1 MSTAEEH
8 NPSAAENAS
17 DSIEIPIGAL
27 VAAIW
32 QRRRWLARVIG
43 LGVVVSIG
51 IALLTPKEY
60 TSTTQLMPPDPQAI
74 SNTSL
79 LSAITGGPT
88 ASFGGGLMSART
100 PAGTFIGIMDSQTAQ
115 DDIINRFDLLRV
127 YHCKLY
133 IDARNKLT
141 TQTVIDEDKKSGII
155 NISVTDRDPNRARD
169 IAKAY
174 IEELD
179 KLVNNLS
186 TSSARREREFLEQRL
201 KSIKSDLDA
210 SSVALSQFSSRNAT
224 INPQSQGQ
232 ALIASASGLQGQL
245 ISAQSELSGLKAMYS
260 DDNVRVRE
268 ARARIDELQSQ
279 LRKMGNVGGKV
290 DGSDQKADQLYPSI
304 RELPLLGVTYSD
316 LSRKL
321 AMQEGIYETLN
332 RQYELAKVEEA
343 KEIPSIKILDE
354 PGLPERKSSP
364 HRSVIVLLGVL
375 VSAFLGVAWIVV
387 CKLWEITDDSNPV
400 KVAGRAVLRSIQG
413 NDAVAQN

>member
-174 IEELD
+174 VEELNE
-179 KLVNNLS
+179 LVNKVS
-186 TSSARREREFLEQRL
+186 TSSARRERIFLEERL
-201 KSIKSDLDA
+201 KSIKDELDI
-210 SSVALSQFSSRNAT
+210 SSAELSQFSSRNAT

-232 ALIASASGLQGQL
+232 ALIAAASGLQGEL
-245 ISAQSELSGLKAMYS
+245 ITAQSELSGLKAMYS
-260 DDNVRVRE
+260 DDNVRVHE
-268 ARARIDELQSQ
+268 AQARIDELQSQ
-279 LRKMGNVGGKV
+279 LRKMGGIGGKV
-290 DGSDQKADQLYPSI
+290 DGSDKKSDQLYPSI
-304 RELPLLGVTYSD
+304 RELPILSVTYSD
-316 LSRKL
+316 LYRQMT
-321 AMQEGIYETLN
+321 MQEGIYETLTK
-332 RQYELAKVEEA
+332 QYELAKVQEA
-343 KEIPSIKILDE
+343 KEIPPIKVLDE
-354 PGLPERKSSP
+354 PQVPERKSSP
-364 HRSVIVLLGVL
+364 HRSVIVLLWVL
-375 VSAFLGVAWIVV
+375 VSAFAGIVWIVA
-387 CKLWEITDDSNPV
+387 CKLWEIIYGSHSV
-400 KVAGRAVLRSIQG
+400 KAIIEALDRTTRGH
-413 NDAVAQN
+413 DAVAPN